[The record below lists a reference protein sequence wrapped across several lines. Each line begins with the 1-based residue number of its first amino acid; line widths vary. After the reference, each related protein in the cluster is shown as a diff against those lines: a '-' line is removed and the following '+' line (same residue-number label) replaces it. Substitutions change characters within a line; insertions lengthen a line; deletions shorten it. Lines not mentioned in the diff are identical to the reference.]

1 MVTLVEIAGNL
12 YIEEA
17 DVFINTPY
25 YQQLETIKQKNA
37 TKNYSSGYVDAV
49 G

>member
-1 MVTLVEIAGNL
+1 MTTIVEIAGNL

-25 YQQLETIKQKNA
+25 YQQLDIIRKKN
-37 TKNYSSGYVDAV
+37 
-49 G
+49 